1 MKKNV
6 QICASSHICILCFQG
21 CIDCKES
28 TKNFKRHI
36 SSNGPHLVSPQKAK
50 KFSKTQ
56 NEVTVKPYI
65 ISFFYRHPVCVGY
78 IFCWSHFWTNS
89 FDLEA
94 LLTTCAQVYHNS
106 SVPLKCSLTVIK
118 VVKCIPLKCTTQ
130 NVRKLHQYFT
140 GQYCKYCKSYLVTKE
155 YEYWRIILVL
165 SVTYKLSTKWSQP
178 IISGNL

>member
-1 MKKNV
+1 MPEKNQVKDFDPSKNEKNV

-65 ISFFYRHPVCVGY
+65 ISFFYRHPVCIY
-78 IFCWSHFWTNS
+78 EISQ
-89 FDLEA
+89 
-94 LLTTCAQVYHNS
+94 LL
-106 SVPLKCSLTVIK
+106 PLVFFSL
-118 VVKCIPLKCTTQ
+118 
-130 NVRKLHQYFT
+130 
-140 GQYCKYCKSYLVTKE
+140 
-155 YEYWRIILVL
+155 
-165 SVTYKLSTKWSQP
+165 
-178 IISGNL
+178 

>member
-1 MKKNV
+1 MSTKTSIFCQIMPEKNQVKNFDPSKNEKNV

-65 ISFFYRHPVCVGY
+65 ISFFYRHPVY
-78 IFCWSHFWTNS
+78 IKRVINRDC
-89 FDLEA
+89 EA
-94 LLTTCAQVYHNS
+94 NEIHEGLRLQGRKVLSLS
-106 SVPLKCSLTVIK
+106 SSSSQQAFKVRETWYYLGTFQMTPWKDTEPAITRVC
-118 VVKCIPLKCTTQ
+118 VVKMDK
-130 NVRKLHQYFT
+130 N
-140 GQYCKYCKSYLVTKE
+140 GQH
-155 YEYWRIILVL
+155 
-165 SVTYKLSTKWSQP
+165 
-178 IISGNL
+178 

>member
-1 MKKNV
+1 MTEKNQIKDADPSKNEKNA

-65 ISFFYRHPVCVGY
+65 ISFFYRHPVFSINQAWHMTCMRQNNPLQR
-78 IFCWSHFWTNS
+78 HFTAWLVWEYTW
-89 FDLEA
+89 
-94 LLTTCAQVYHNS
+94 LLC
-106 SVPLKCSLTVIK
+106 LSLT
-118 VVKCIPLKCTTQ
+118 
-130 NVRKLHQYFT
+130 R
-140 GQYCKYCKSYLVTKE
+140 VTWIE
-155 YEYWRIILVL
+155 VSLGALTWAGAGWLAPR
-165 SVTYKLSTKWSQP
+165 
-178 IISGNL
+178 

>member
-1 MKKNV
+1 MSTKTSIFCQIVPEKNQVKNFDPSKNEKNV

-65 ISFFYRHPVCVGY
+65 ISFFYRHPVVC
-78 IFCWSHFWTNS
+78 SMSLKSNS
-89 FDLEA
+89 NIHNKNQHESQINQKA
-94 LLTTCAQVYHNS
+94 ITTS
-106 SVPLKCSLTVIK
+106 K
-118 VVKCIPLKCTTQ
+118 
-130 NVRKLHQYFT
+130 
-140 GQYCKYCKSYLVTKE
+140 
-155 YEYWRIILVL
+155 
-165 SVTYKLSTKWSQP
+165 
-178 IISGNL
+178 